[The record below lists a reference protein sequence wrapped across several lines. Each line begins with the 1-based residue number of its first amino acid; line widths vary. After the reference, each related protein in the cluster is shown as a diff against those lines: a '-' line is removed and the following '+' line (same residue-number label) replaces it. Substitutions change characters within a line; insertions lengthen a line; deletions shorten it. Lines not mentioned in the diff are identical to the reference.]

1 LVVPWIYAGFPDE
14 TAGRGKTLTGH
25 ICHRLPTS
33 KDLELNC
40 CKNRFMSS
48 PAQMQQSKIKKII
61 SHPLKIK
68 TV

>member
-40 CKNRFMSS
+40 CKIRFMSS
-48 PAQMQQSKIKKII
+48 PAQKQQSEIKKII
-61 SHPLKIK
+61 PHPLKNR